1 MRRMLEV
8 AAGIAA
14 LGLVAVPAA
23 QAGGKGDD
31 ACVQCHTKVT
41 PGVVG
46 DWKLSKHSGEGVG
59 CADCHGDSHKTA
71 KDAAKAVMP
80 TADKC
85 GECHEERLEQY
96 KKGKHALGWAS
107 MNAMPT
113 IHMQA
118 RELTEGMKGCGACH
132 KVGLKTA
139 KDIAELRKKG
149 ITHGFNSCDSCH
161 TRHTFSVK
169 EARSPQAC
177 RTCHMGF
184 DHAQWEMYSG
194 SKHGVRHQMK
204 VEGALPPGAAAPTC
218 QSCHMQGGDHAVGT
232 GWGFL
237 AVRLPMPDASTPE
250 GKQWA
255 ADRVTILK
263 ALGVLD
269 PNGKPTARLDVV
281 KAAKVATLTQE
292 EFDAQRTK
300 MLSACTKCHAGSFA
314 QAELEKTDQL
324 IRQADRLMAQAID
337 EVVGLYRDGV
347 LAKPANYASNY
358 PDILTFHDAPTEIE
372 QRLFVM
378 FLKHRMRVFQGGFH
392 MNPDYS
398 LWYGWSAMQQDL
410 TFIKEKAASMR
421 AEYARSHKKGKH
433 HKRGKR
439 K

>member
-1 MRRMLEV
+1 MKRMTRFL
-8 AAGIAA
+8 AATTALWTVGSLTAA
-14 LGLVAVPAA
+14 PAR
-23 QAGGKGDD
+23 AGDKAD

-59 CADCHGDSHKTA
+59 CSDCHGDAHKTA
-71 KDAAKAVMP
+71 TDAAKAVMP

-85 GECHEERLEQY
+85 GECHEERVEQY

-118 RELTEGMKGCGACH
+118 PQLTEGMKGCGSCH

-139 KDIAELRKKG
+139 KDIAELKKKG

-218 QSCHMQGGDHAVGT
+218 QSCHMPDGDHAVGT
-232 GWGFL
+232 CWGFL
-237 AVRLPMPDASTPE
+237 AVRLPMPENPE
-250 GKQWA
+250 WA

-269 PNGKPTARLDVV
+269 PSGKPTARLDVV
-281 KAAKVATLTQE
+281 KAAKVATLTAK

-300 MLSACTKCHAGSFA
+300 MLSTCTKCHAGSFA
-314 QAELEKTDQL
+314 KAELEKTDQL
-324 IRQADRLMAQAID
+324 IRQADHLMAQAIE

-347 LAKPANYASNY
+347 LAKPANCASSY
-358 PDILTFHDAPTEIE
+358 PDLLTFHDAPTKTE
-372 QRLFVM
+372 QRLFVV
-378 FLKHRMRVFQGGFH
+378 FLEYRARVFQGGFH
-392 MNPDYS
+392 MNPEYS
-398 LWYGWSAMQQDL
+398 LW
-410 TFIKEKAASMR
+410 
-421 AEYARSHKKGKH
+421 
-433 HKRGKR
+433 
-439 K
+439 